1 MDRTDENVDLKNKN
15 ISGSKGKVTVVGV
28 GRLGLCW
35 ALNLERVG
43 YEVLGVDIFPSYV
56 KSLNDKTLRSSE
68 PRVSELLRE
77 SKMFRASLDL
87 KEG

>member
-1 MDRTDENVDLKNKN
+1 M
-15 ISGSKGKVTVVGV
+15 TVIGV

-43 YEVLGVDIFPSYV
+43 YDVLGVDIFPSYV
-56 KSLNDKTLRSSE
+56 ESLNKKSLKSSE

-77 SKMFRASLDL
+77 SKYVRRIFFIDNQLF
-87 KEG
+87 